1 MTVRWTGP
9 RRSAGGSVALN
20 LCNTTRF
27 FLAASY
33 GQIYPELARLEPQ
46 AVLVKGWPPNTVV
59 ATRFVGQATTRDGEP
74 YGNEGMQFLRLRWG
88 RVVEDYICRCLAE
101 RPGRTP

>member
-1 MTVRWTGP
+1 M
-9 RRSAGGSVALN
+9 N

-27 FLAASY
+27 VWAASY

-46 AVLVKGWPPNTVV
+46 AVLVNGWPPNTVV
-59 ATRFVGQATTRDGEP
+59 ATRFVVQATTRDGKP

-88 RVVEDYICRCLAE
+88 RVVEDYIYEDTQKLVGELE
-101 RPGRTP
+101 RLGRHGPGEAVAAAA